1 MPNLYTQLRRRYG
14 RPAGITRREM
24 IQRSL
29 AAAGA
34 LLISDSMAAAPQ
46 KAGRA
51 VIIGAG
57 FSGLAAAYELS
68 RGGYD
73 VTVVEARNRVGGR
86 VISFSDLVPGKN
98 VEGGGELIGA
108 NHPAWI
114 GYAKQFKLEF
124 LDVTEE
130 DAEFPVVLDGRRL
143 TGEESEALWEEL
155 ETAFNTI
162 VGDAADVDAD
172 EPWKAAGAQAL
183 DRRTLA
189 SWIDALDASPL
200 CKTGLHTIMTADNGV
215 ITEWQSYLANLAMV
229 KGGGLEKYWDESEAY
244 RCQGGNQQL
253 ARRLVTA
260 IGSARVLT
268 RTPVRAVATADG
280 GVRVTLANGKV
291 LEADHAVLTA
301 PPSVWNRI
309 AFHPALPAG
318 LAPQMGSN
326 VKQLIAVKS
335 PFWRRAELAPELFT
349 DGPISMTWH
358 ATDGQP
364 GGAGEALV
372 AFSGGPAAETC
383 RGWTAA
389 ERNERYLAELQK
401 VYRNIRPSFVRARFM
416 DWPGD
421 PWTKA
426 SYSFPAPGQVT
437 AQGPILREGIGRLHF
452 AGEYCSYAFMGYMEG
467 ALNSGAAAARRI
479 ATRDGVV
486 KAPVARRERAGA
498 PAETAA
504 ATIRG
509 DAP

>member
-1 MPNLYTQLRRRYG
+1 MPNLYSQLKRRYG
-14 RPAGITRREM
+14 QPSGITRREM

-34 LLISDSMAAAPQ
+34 LLMSDSLFATRQ

-68 RGGYD
+68 RAGYE

-86 VISFSDLVPGKN
+86 VISFSDLVAGKN
-98 VEGGGELIGA
+98 VEGGGELIGS

-114 GYAKQFKLEF
+114 GYAKQFNLEF

-130 DAEFPVVLDGRRL
+130 DAEFPIVLGGKRL
-143 TGEESEALWEEL
+143 TADQSEALWEEM

-162 VGDAADVDAD
+162 VGDAANVDAD
-172 EPWKAAGAQAL
+172 EPWKASNAQAL

-200 CKTGLHTIMTADNGV
+200 CKAGLHTMMTADNGV
-215 ITEWQSYLANLAMV
+215 ITEWQSYLGNLAMV
-229 KGGGLEKYWDESEAY
+229 KGGGLEKYWEESEVY
-244 RCQGGNQQL
+244 RCKGGNQQL
-253 ARRLVTA
+253 ARKFVAA
-260 IGSARVLT
+260 IGQPRVLT
-268 RTPVRAVATADG
+268 RTAVRGVAIGDG
-280 GVRVTLANGKV
+280 GVRVTLGNGNV
-291 LEADHAVLTA
+291 LDAEHVVLTA

-309 AFHPALPAG
+309 AFDPALPPG
-318 LAPQMGSN
+318 LAPQMASN
-326 VKQLIAVKS
+326 VKQLIALKS
-335 PFWRRAELAPELFT
+335 RFWQRAELAPELMT
-349 DGPISMTWH
+349 DGPVSLTWH
-358 ATDGQP
+358 ATDGQA
-364 GGAGEALV
+364 GAGEALV

-383 RGWTAA
+383 RGWTAT
-389 ERNERYLAELQK
+389 ERNENYLAELQK
-401 VYRNIRPSFVRARFM
+401 VYRAVRPSFVRARFM

-437 AQGPILREGIGRLHF
+437 GQGPILREGIGRLHF
-452 AGEYCSYAFMGYMEG
+452 AGEYSSYAFMGYMEG

-486 KAPVARRERAGA
+486 KTSVA
-498 PAETAA
+498 
-504 ATIRG
+504 
-509 DAP
+509 

>member
-1 MPNLYTQLRRRYG
+1 MPNLYTQLKRRHG
-14 RPAGITRREM
+14 QPSGITRREM

-34 LLISDSMAAAPQ
+34 LLMSDSLFATRQ

-68 RGGYD
+68 RAGYD

-86 VISFSDLVPGKN
+86 VISFSDLVAGKN
-98 VEGGGELIGA
+98 VEGGGELIGS

-114 GYAKQFKLEF
+114 GYAKQFNLEF

-130 DAEFPVVLDGRRL
+130 DAEFPIVLGGKRL
-143 TGEESEALWEEL
+143 TADQSEALWEEM

-162 VGDAADVDAD
+162 VGDAGNVDAD
-172 EPWKAAGAQAL
+172 EPWKAPNAQAL

-200 CKTGLHTIMTADNGV
+200 CKAGLHTMMTADNGV
-215 ITEWQSYLANLAMV
+215 ITEWQSYLGNLAMV
-229 KGGGLEKYWDESEAY
+229 KGGGLEKYWEESEVY
-244 RCQGGNQQL
+244 RCKGGNQQL
-253 ARRLVTA
+253 ARKFVAA
-260 IGSARVLT
+260 IGQPRVLT
-268 RTPVRAVATADG
+268 RTPVRRVAIADG
-280 GVRVTLANGKV
+280 SVRVTLGNGNV
-291 LEADHAVLTA
+291 LDAEHVVLTA

-309 AFHPALPAG
+309 AFDPALPPG
-318 LAPQMGSN
+318 LAPQMASN

-335 PFWRRAELAPELFT
+335 RFWQRAELAPELMT
-349 DGPISMTWH
+349 DGPVSLTWH
-358 ATDGQP
+358 ATDGQA
-364 GGAGEALV
+364 GGGEALV

-383 RGWTAA
+383 RGWTAT
-389 ERNERYLAELQK
+389 ERNENYLAELQK
-401 VYRNIRPSFVRARFM
+401 VYRAVRPSFVRARFM

-437 AQGPILREGIGRLHF
+437 GQGPILREGIGRLHF
-452 AGEYCSYAFMGYMEG
+452 AGEYSSYAFMGYMEG

-486 KAPVARRERAGA
+486 KTSVA
-498 PAETAA
+498 
-504 ATIRG
+504 
-509 DAP
+509 